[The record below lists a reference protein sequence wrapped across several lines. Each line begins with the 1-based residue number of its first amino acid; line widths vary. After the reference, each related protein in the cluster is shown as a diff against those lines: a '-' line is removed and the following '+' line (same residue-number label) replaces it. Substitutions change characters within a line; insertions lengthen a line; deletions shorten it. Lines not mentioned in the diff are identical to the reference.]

1 MEDSVRDLFYLE
13 KQEAV
18 SRIPNEEVSSVIS
31 RIEAAVEE
39 TNINIKECI
48 HFSTGVLNRI
58 EYHLKRGC
66 SLVADTRLILGGLN
80 ADLCSKLSV
89 NLKCFLDNPQVIK
102 QAQYKHVTRAEI
114 AVDIALALPGP
125 KIMIVGSAP
134 MALKRILGIHTATP
148 LVETTVIAAA
158 NGFANVV
165 EIKERVWDSGLPC
178 IVVRGRNGGV
188 KTAIAMTN
196 VLLNYVAHKN

>member
-1 MEDSVRDLFYLE
+1 MADSVRNLFYQE
-13 KQEAV
+13 KQAAI
-18 SRIPNEEVSSVIS
+18 SRIPNEELSSVIS
-31 RIEAAVEE
+31 QIEAAVDES
-39 TNINIKECI
+39 NIKECI

-58 EYHLKRGC
+58 EYHMRRGC

-89 NLKCFLDNPQVIK
+89 NLKCFLDNPQVIN
-102 QAQYKHVTRAEI
+102 QAKYKRVTRAEI
-114 AVDIALALPGP
+114 AVDVAIALPGP

-134 MALKRILGIHTATP
+134 MALKRLLNIHATSP
-148 LVETTVIAAA
+148 LVETTIIAAA
-158 NGFANVV
+158 NGFANIV

-188 KTAIAMTN
+188 NTAIAMTN
-196 VLLNYVAHKN
+196 ALLNHVAYKN